1 MPTVTRTSPSAAP
14 VVAQTLQMRGLYRL
28 LFKRLKLPRRF
39 VHASLSAIK
48 RAGARDQVAHRNELA
63 QSLPPAADRALTL
76 EETSAFK
83 LLQPGDLDG
92 SVAVADRCREIF
104 EAFQASGRGQQ
115 EISRNPNKRF
125 LLAVLSGNEFHAYPE
140 IVRFMVQRPLLDAV
154 SRYLGTVPVLEGAAL
169 WWTPPNDTVMS
180 SQAVHVDLL
189 AQRQVKIIMNCTETT
204 MEQGPLHFVPADV
217 SDDLRQRAG
226 HSRGR
231 LGDEW
236 LEEPRANDQ
245 LYAATGEPG
254 SAVLFD
260 SSRCLHFGSRG
271 NRYDRLVLTFHYLPL
286 DAPTETR
293 YRLDP
298 PLAMHADP
306 QLDEIQRLA
315 LGFRD

>member
-1 MPTVTRTSPSAAP
+1 VTRTSPSAAP
-14 VVAQTLQMRGLYRL
+14 AVAQTLQMRGLYRL
-28 LFKRLKLPRRF
+28 MFKRLKLPRQF

-48 RAGARDQVAHRNELA
+48 RAGARSQVARRKQLA
-63 QSLPPAADRALTL
+63 GSLPSAGHDALTL
-76 EETSAFK
+76 EESSGFT
-83 LLQPGDLDG
+83 LLQPGDLAG
-92 SVAVADRCREIF
+92 AVAAADQCREIF
-104 EAFQASGRGQQ
+104 ESFQASGRGQQ

-125 LLAVLSGNEFHAYPE
+125 LLAVLSGSEFHAYPE
-140 IVRFMVQRPLLDAV
+140 LIRFMVQRPLLDAV

-169 WWTPPNDTVMS
+169 WWTPPNDTVKS

-189 AQRQVKIIMNCTETT
+189 AQRQVKMIMNCTETT
-204 MEQGPLHFVPADV
+204 LEQGPLHFVPADV
-217 SDDLRQRAG
+217 SDDLRRRAG

-236 LEEPRANDQ
+236 LEEPRANGQ
-245 LYAATGEPG
+245 LHAATGPAG

-298 PLAMHADP
+298 PLAMYADP
-306 QLDEIQRLA
+306 DLDEVQRLA